1 MTEND
6 DFLSAFFGNEVSEER
21 KILHQNLAGI
31 KEVLQQKDTFRVF
44 KVVNKNDRE
53 KNIKT

>member
-44 KVVNKNDRE
+44 KVNKNDRE